1 MAALLSDL
9 EKDKAEDTAKNQAA
23 AILFDQQMWCWGQD
37 VRRPEGNAL
46 LLYGLAR
53 DTPPA
58 ESRLGSVYHLSP
70 EAGSRLILTGF
81 GVFYGRAGLGSLY
94 LARQRF
100 APCLLRRAALPNP
113 CWKVHAVPPHRPPQT
128 EREHARARLLMGQT
142 LSWIANYEEWVSREI
157 GSEYRGKC
165 VAGWFKQTFPAESM
179 AGEWRRL
186 AGFYQAGSYD
196 AAAEAAQETRVL

>member
-1 MAALLSDL
+1 MAVLLNPDL
-9 EKDKAEDTAKNQAA
+9 EDQSA

-58 ESRLGSVYHLSP
+58 ASRLGSVYHLSP

-100 APCLLRRAALPNP
+100 SPFLLRRAALPDP

-128 EREHARARLLMGQT
+128 KREQERVRLLMGQA
-142 LSWIANYEEWVSREI
+142 LSWIADYEEWIGQEL
-157 GSEYRGKC
+157 GSEYREKC
-165 VAGWFKQTFPAESM
+165 VAGWFKQTLPAGSM

-186 AGFYQAGSYD
+186 AGCYHTNTV
-196 AAAEAAQETRVL
+196 AAEAAQEMRIS